1 MGLNIDRKDLKLE
14 PKLTNLQTTKFL
26 MRFLDPVG
34 FCSSLSTG
42 PGIISAE
49 IETGFREPRF
59 LSPPILE
66 LGKPVLGWG
75 GEPVLQIILG
85 E

>member
-1 MGLNIDRKDLKLE
+1 MGSEVGAKTNE
-14 PKLTNLQTTKFL
+14 PTDYKIFNAFSG
-26 MRFLDPVG
+26 PG